1 MARRPILSLIA
12 VLALI
17 AACGGP
23 GATSTPAAPTAGA
36 PTAAAATVASTPDE
50 RADWPDRIVLGLVPS
65 QEAEA
70 LIEDA
75 EPLAQALE
83 ERLDIEVEAF
93 VPQNYTGL
101 VEAMGAGQ
109 ADVGAFGP
117 GGLVLAEQRYSVEI
131 ILQSERFGSA
141 TYHTQWMTNDPDK
154 YCEDEPT
161 ADEDGLLGCNGTTEA
176 GEGPIGEESLALV
189 EGATVAWVDPASAS
203 GYLFPAAQLIDAGL
217 DHETDVQGIF
227 AGAHP
232 AAVIAVLDGTAEVG
246 VSFDDARGGL
256 MEERPEVADTVVTFA
271 YSAEIPNDGWTVRKE
286 LPDSLKE
293 AIKAALLD
301 YAGTE
306 DGQATLKAIYEID
319 ALVEAD
325 LPAFEIVRETAEK
338 VGIPIEED

>member
-1 MARRPILSLIA
+1 MQRSHLSSL
-12 VLALI
+12 VLGLALVVT
-17 AACGGP
+17 ACGGGGGTP
-23 GATSTPAAPTAGA
+23 SAPPTSGSQTAAPTGA
-36 PTAAAATVASTPDE
+36 PTEDPQ
-50 RADWPDRIVLGLVPS
+50 ADWPDGIVLGLVPS

-75 EPLAQALE
+75 EPLAEALE
-83 ERLDIEVEAF
+83 ERLGIEVEAY

-109 ADVGAFGP
+109 ADIGAFGP
-117 GGLVLAEQRYSVEI
+117 GGLVLAEERYGVEI

-141 TYHTQWMTNDPDK
+141 TYHTQWMTNNPDK

-176 GEGPIGEESLALV
+176 GEGPVGEEALPLV

-217 DHETDVQGIF
+217 DHETDVEGIF
-227 AGAHP
+227 AGGHP

-246 VSFDDARGGL
+246 VSFDDARGGV

-271 YSAEIPNDGWTVRKE
+271 YSTEIPNDGWTVRAE

-293 AIKAALLD
+293 AIKQALLD
-301 YAGTE
+301 YAATE
-306 DGQATLKAIYEID
+306 EGQATLDAIYEITG
-319 ALVEAD
+319 LVEAD
-325 LPAFEIVRETAEK
+325 LDAFEVVRETAEK
-338 VGIPIEED
+338 VGIPIED